1 MPLARR
7 AWRRNARAQ
16 GRFPSLFAAG
26 RPNVGR
32 SRNAAPKGDEGEGSG
47 GSGAGGAGDGGGEET
62 EVTPLP
68 EGEAASPS

>member
-1 MPLARR
+1 M
-7 AWRRNARAQ
+7 
-16 GRFPSLFAAG
+16 
-26 RPNVGR
+26 GR